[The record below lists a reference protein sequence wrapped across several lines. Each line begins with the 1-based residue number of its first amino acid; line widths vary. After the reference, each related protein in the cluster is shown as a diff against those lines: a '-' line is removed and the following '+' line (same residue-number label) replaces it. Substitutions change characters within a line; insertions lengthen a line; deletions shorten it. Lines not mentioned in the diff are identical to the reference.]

1 MLWRSVRRDNSSSVE
16 HHLRRTAG
24 DCSRGDGT
32 SDSTLRVEERVVT
45 GPLLR
50 VRVCHKGA
58 AVTRFQSESFTPV
71 LMRGTAGVRTVCVT
85 SVGDLCVGGPPVIEN
100 EWNQSE
106 VLFRGC
112 PYV

>member
-1 MLWRSVRRDNSSSVE
+1 MLWRSVRRNNSSSVE

-58 AVTRFQSESFTPV
+58 AVTRFQSESFVHAGAHERDGRCSHRHLCGRSLCLSYFLQV
-71 LMRGTAGVRTVCVT
+71 LVVP
-85 SVGDLCVGGPPVIEN
+85 L
-100 EWNQSE
+100 
-106 VLFRGC
+106 
-112 PYV
+112 